1 MTSKDPLLLHF
12 GHKKYADRLKDV
24 MEKPNL
30 KMLSAPVLENQR
42 KELVICCMD
51 FAFIG
56 GSMGAVVGEKSQ
68 EELIT
73 QLKTTCLCDDF
84 KIRWRQNDGSCLF
97 FNAISQTSVS

>member
-1 MTSKDPLLLHF
+1 MTLKILCIC

-30 KMLSAPVLENQR
+30 KMPGSQE
-42 KELVICCMD
+42 KWKGKD
-51 FAFIG
+51 FGDMMFCFIG

-73 QLKTTCLCDDF
+73 QLKNKMPL
-84 KIRWRQNDGSCLF
+84 
-97 FNAISQTSVS
+97 